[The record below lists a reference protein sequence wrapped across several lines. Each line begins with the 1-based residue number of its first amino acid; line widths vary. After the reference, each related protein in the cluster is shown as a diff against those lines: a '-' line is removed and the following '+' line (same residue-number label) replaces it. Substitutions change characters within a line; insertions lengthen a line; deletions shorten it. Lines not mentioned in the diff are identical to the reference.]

1 MLKKIFNLLKR
12 IIEINKKPIMSIL
25 PGQLAFFFILAIPSL
40 VALVGII
47 ANLLSLSTVDFI
59 NLIKNTLPSTTS
71 NLIIPVIDGSG
82 LTGSVLF
89 FAIGAIFMV
98 SNGAYAIVVT
108 SNNIYN
114 ENNNSELKKRL
125 KAFFIV
131 LLLIFLIL
139 FIIVVPAFGSS
150 ILNILK
156 EFAYLE
162 GIIDNLI
169 FLYGI
174 IKLPLSFFFIYFII
188 KLIYTIAPDASIKSR
203 EVTKGALLTTFL
215 WIIVIEGYSY
225 YVTNVANYSA
235 FFGNIA
241 NLIILLVWFY
251 ILSYIFVLGMAINAG
266 VSEDKTKT
274 G

>member
-1 MLKKIFNLLKR
+1 MLKKIVSLLKR
-12 IIEINKKPIMSIL
+12 IIKINKQPIMNIL

-40 VALVGII
+40 IALVGII
-47 ANLLSLSTVDFI
+47 ANVLSLSTMDFI
-59 NLIKNTLPSTTS
+59 NLIKSTLPASTS
-71 NLIIPVIDGSG
+71 NLIIPVITGSG
-82 LTGSVLF
+82 LNFSVLF
-89 FAIGAIFMV
+89 FAVTSILMV
-98 SNGAYAIVVT
+98 SNGAYAIIVT
-108 SNNIYN
+108 SNTIYN
-114 ENNNSELKKRL
+114 ENSNSELKKRL

-131 LLLIFLIL
+131 FLLIFLIL

-150 ILNILK
+150 ILSILK
-156 EFAYLE
+156 EFKYLE

-188 KLIYTIAPDASIKSR
+188 KLIYTIAPDISIKSR
-203 EVTKGALLTTFL
+203 EVTKGALLTTIL
-215 WIIVIEGYSY
+215 WIMVIEGYSY
-225 YVTNVANYSA
+225 YVTNIANYSA
-235 FFGNIA
+235 FLGNIA

-251 ILSYIFVLGMAINAG
+251 MLSYIFVLGMAINAG